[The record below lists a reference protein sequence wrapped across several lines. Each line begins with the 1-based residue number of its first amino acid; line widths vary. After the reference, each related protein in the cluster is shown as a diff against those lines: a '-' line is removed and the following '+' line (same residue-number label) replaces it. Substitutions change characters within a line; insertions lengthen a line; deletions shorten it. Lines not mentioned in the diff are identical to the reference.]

1 MKSLETRFSIFILDD
16 SVHVKSLLMGL
27 LPDLGFEIV
36 GMASNAKDA
45 FRYIAETR
53 PKVLLLDTSL
63 KEVLAEDVVRGVL
76 AINPNI
82 TIIVMSPLSN
92 LNQVN
97 RLIREGAMDYL
108 PKPLVPAQVEHIL
121 RSYEFSSGIKP
132 RSKIETIA
140 LIIGLFLNELLL
152 HTPKSMDEMVRE
164 PIENSLMRLKK
175 SYPKRYIIEFNPI
188 KIDLKINSETSYDKY
203 YNQLNRLYLSIMTK
217 ISNNFPV
224 EYVYSMLTETFQS
237 FYPLAQNLLEAA
249 NYHLPSWKG
258 FIAEYYHPDMLR
270 PRYDYDYVKKYHRN
284 FNDIKFATPDYETKI
299 KPYKLLIH
307 QDPRMVPRFPRAR
320 TVSIENLDIH
330 IILSYFDDILGPQA
344 AVITPPPESKIEEG
358 KLKSIPRLMDMMGTQ
373 PLEPFMHAVDTYGS
387 INILFS
393 APMMVRG
400 GYRDYMLSIVI
411 SPAEVREIVKLQK
424 IRSVLRATAQLII
437 NHFRMNPKDM
447 EIAKSQ
453 FISTEPQKITIDL
466 LTETKLFLRAEEN

>member
-1 MKSLETRFSIFILDD
+1 
-16 SVHVKSLLMGL
+16 MGL

-36 GMASNAKDA
+36 GMASNARDA

-63 KEVLAEDVVRGVL
+63 EGILAEDIVRGVL
-76 AINPNI
+76 AINPNL

-132 RSKIETIA
+132 MSKIETIA

-152 HTPKSMDEMVRE
+152 NIPKSMDEMVRE
-164 PIENSLMRLKK
+164 PIEKSLMRLKK
-175 SYPKRYIIEFNPI
+175 SYGKRYAIEFNPI
-188 KIDLKINSETSYDKY
+188 RINLRMNSDTSYTQY
-203 YNQLNRLYLSIMTK
+203 YNQLNRLYQSIMNK

-224 EYVYSMLTETFQS
+224 EYVYSMLTETYQS

-249 NYHLPSWKG
+249 NYHLPRWKG
-258 FIAEYYHPDMLR
+258 FLAEYHHPDKLR

-284 FNDIKFATPDYETKI
+284 FNDVKFSMDYNENVR
-299 KPYKLLIH
+299 PYRLLMH
-307 QDPRMVPRFPRAR
+307 HDPRVVSKFPRAR
-320 TVSIENLDIH
+320 IVSIENLDIH

-344 AVITPPPESKIEEG
+344 AVITPAPEGKIEAG

-393 APMMVRG
+393 AAMQVRG
-400 GYRDYMLSIVI
+400 GYREYMLSIVI

-424 IRSVLRATAQLII
+424 MRSVLRATAQLII

-447 EIAKSQ
+447 EISKSQ